1 MSEPL
6 PAAVLEEEPE
16 ALGEIEGGFS
26 RRVLGWIV
34 GVVSVSFLASV
45 LLGVFGRELDPGP
58 RPEANAFSYSALGHR
73 AAVEFLRR
81 MGLGVLSRQA
91 PAGGI
96 GPNRPLIL
104 AEPDLGWVN
113 DHLGHLDRLRQEA
126 AARKAALVFA
136 LPKWEPGPPM
146 KDKPEWLSEV
156 KPMSEGAVRR
166 IVEALGDTGLAGL
179 VFRRVRGGALDCKSP
194 WGGLEVELASSAQLL
209 ESSPGLEP
217 VVTCPGGVL
226 IARRIQGEPVL
237 YVIADPDFFNNQ
249 GLGRARNAELL
260 YRFLTRR
267 LKATGVVFDE
277 TIHGFERSRGLISE
291 ALRFP
296 MVLATMQGLVL
307 LGVVLWAGMGRFG
320 KPLPPPVALGAG
332 KEILID
338 NTAKLL
344 ANGGHAADNLLIYFR
359 QTTRAVATYHY
370 VPPDLPESERLARLQ
385 RIADARGKRLDL
397 AGLER
402 GIERLPRGRRGDE
415 AAARMA
421 RRLHDWRLEMMNGN
435 RKST

>member
-26 RRVLGWIV
+26 RRVLGWII

-45 LLGVFGRELDPGP
+45 LLGVYGRELDPGP
-58 RPEANAFSYSALGHR
+58 RPEANTFSYSALGHR
-73 AAVEFLRR
+73 AAAEVLRR
-81 MGLGVLSRQA
+81 MGLGVVSRQA

-96 GPNRPLIL
+96 GPSRALIL
-104 AEPDLGWVN
+104 AEPDPGWVN
-113 DHLGHLDRLRQEA
+113 DHAGHLDRLRQEA
-126 AARKAALVFA
+126 ASRKAPLVFA
-136 LPKWEPGPPM
+136 LPKWEPGPPE
-146 KDKPEWLSEV
+146 KDKPEWLSAV
-156 KPMSEGAVRR
+156 RPMSEGAVRR

-179 VFRRVRGGALDCKSP
+179 AFRRGGSGTMSCKSP
-194 WGGLEVELASSAQLL
+194 WGDLEVELESAQLL

-217 VVTCPGGVL
+217 VVTCLGGVL
-226 IARRIQGEPVL
+226 IARRIQGEPIL
-237 YVIADPDFFNNQ
+237 YVIADPDVFNNQ

-260 YRFLTRR
+260 YRFLTRG

-277 TIHGFERSRGLISE
+277 TIHGFERSRGLIAE

-344 ANGGHAADNLLIYFR
+344 ANGGHAADSLLFYFR
-359 QTTRAVATYHY
+359 QTTRAVAAYHFI
-370 VPPDLPESERLARLQ
+370 PPDLPESERLARLQ
-385 RIADARGKRLDL
+385 RIADVRGRHLDL